1 MSDGTPVGG
10 TPCWPSLIREGT
22 RDWLFS
28 HPEGVIK
35 RRAWKAW
42 QRLLQW
48 PKWPSVH
55 CDHNDR
61 CMCWWTGGDRQPAV
75 SSTIRHERRRH
86 LQSKNQSL
94 HMRTCWDFPL
104 KLLIWF
110 FKSSPSSLLLL
121 LFLPKGI
128 EATCGPLPPAA
139 AWPGRNWKVFMH
151 SWHLDNST
159 GFPIILQ
166 GNWRVTFYA
175 QCAALTVSMDAFLMR
190 CWNTALV
197 NCLQTET
204 LMGPPSVY
212 VPGNNIKAFCSD
224 KQFITSICMYFK
236 SHYMFT
242 VCLCLSTW

>member
-1 MSDGTPVGG
+1 M
-10 TPCWPSLIREGT
+10 R
-22 RDWLFS
+22 
-28 HPEGVIK
+28 
-35 RRAWKAW
+35 
-42 QRLLQW
+42 

-61 CMCWWTGGDRQPAV
+61 CAGGPVRT
-75 SSTIRHERRRH
+75 SSLLSAPPSDTREGSH
-86 LQSKNQSL
+86 LQSKNQS

-110 FKSSPSSLLLL
+110 FKSSPPSFLLL

-128 EATCGPLPPAA
+128 GDHLWPLPPAA

-175 QCAALTVSMDAFLMR
+175 QCAVLTVSMDAFLMR
-190 CWNTALV
+190 CWNTAPV
-197 NCLQTET
+197 NYLQTKT
-204 LMGPPSVY
+204 LMGSPCVY
-212 VPGNNIKAFCSD
+212 VHDHNIKVFCSE
-224 KQFITSICMYFK
+224 KVFP
-236 SHYMFT
+236 
-242 VCLCLSTW
+242 